1 MPALTDSWLLLAL
14 LAAGFWALSCVVDVC
29 LVGEGIIKNALEG
42 TIIMGLFSVI
52 PLGFLVSGSFLTSQS
67 VDWSVTNIAPIG
79 TAALAGIC
87 YFLHAYFNF
96 RALFAVND
104 ASNAEIFNNLTVLF
118 VPMFAFV
125 LLGERLDPIYYV
137 ALGLALCGILTLL
150 RGQIRKMGAHVIIYL
165 LASVISMS
173 LAMVLQAWALQ
184 YLDYAHAVFFFSS
197 ATLAAAIFLLALD
210 RERRERITGLCR
222 RIGIFFAGVELLD
235 IAAVLLSQRSTSIA
249 PSVTLVAVAE
259 CALPIFIMALSA
271 LYLSGSGLWRF
282 ASIRMH
288 DSIAIQAEGWGTKVV
303 SISLIAGAIVV
314 MHLGGPPW

>member
-1 MPALTDSWLLLAL
+1 MPALLDSWLLLAL
-14 LAAGFWALSCVVDVC
+14 LAAGFWAMSCVIDVC
-29 LVGEGIIKNALEG
+29 LVGEGIIGNALEG

-52 PLGFLVSGSFLTSQS
+52 PLGFLVSGSFLASES
-67 VDWSVTNIAPIG
+67 VDWNVTNIAPIG

-118 VPMFAFV
+118 VPVFAFV
-125 LLGERLDPIYYV
+125 LLGERLNPIYYL

-150 RGQIRKMGAHVIIYL
+150 RGQILKMGSNVIIYL
-165 LASVISMS
+165 LASVICMS
-173 LAMVLQAWALQ
+173 LAMVLQAWALRF
-184 YLDYAHAVFFFSS
+184 LDYSHAVFFFSC
-197 ATLAAAIFLLALD
+197 ATLAAAVLLMALN
-210 RERRERITGLCR
+210 RRRRERIIGLCR
-222 RIGIFFAGVELLD
+222 RIGLFFAGVELLD
-235 IAAVLLSQRSTSIA
+235 IAAVLISQRSTSIA

-259 CALPIFIMALSA
+259 CALPVFIMALSG
-271 LYLSGSGLWRF
+271 LYLSGSRFWRF

-288 DSIAIQAEGWGTKVV
+288 ESIAIQAEGWTTKVV

-314 MHLGGPPW
+314 MHLGGPL

>member
-1 MPALTDSWLLLAL
+1 MPALLDSWLLLAL
-14 LAAGFWALSCVVDVC
+14 LAAGFWAISCVIDVC
-29 LVGEGIIKNALEG
+29 LVGEGIIKSALEG
-42 TIIMGLFSVI
+42 TIIMGLFSAI
-52 PLGFLVSGSFLTSQS
+52 PLVFLVSGSFLASES
-67 VDWSVTNIAPIG
+67 VDWSVTNTAPIG

-125 LLGERLDPIYYV
+125 LLGERLHPIYYL

-150 RGQIRKMGAHVIIYL
+150 RGQIRKMGSNVIIYL
-165 LASVISMS
+165 LASVVCMS
-173 LAMVLQAWALQ
+173 LAMVLQAWALR
-184 YLDYAHAVFFFSS
+184 YLDYSHAVFFFSS

-210 RERRERITGLCR
+210 RERRDRIIGLCK
-222 RIGIFFAGVELLD
+222 RIGVFFAGVELLD

-259 CALPIFIMALSA
+259 CALPVFIMALSG
-271 LYLSGSGLWRF
+271 LYLTGSRF
-282 ASIRMH
+282 WKVASTRMH
-288 DSIAIQAEGWGTKVV
+288 ESIAIQTEGWGTKVV
-303 SISLIAGAIVV
+303 SISLIACAIVV
-314 MHLGGPPW
+314 VHLGGSQ